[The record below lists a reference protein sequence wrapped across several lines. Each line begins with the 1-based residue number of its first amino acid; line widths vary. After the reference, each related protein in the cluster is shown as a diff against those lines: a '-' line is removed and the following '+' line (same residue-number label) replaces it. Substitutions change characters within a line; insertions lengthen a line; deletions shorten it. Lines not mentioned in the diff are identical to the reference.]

1 MEGSLVAYKVFTN
14 GSVLQASEVNEN
26 LMQQAVATFSNSAA
40 RTAAIT
46 SPVEGQLTYL
56 LDTDRF
62 EWWSGS
68 AWRSPFGLT
77 QLINT
82 NFTTA
87 SSVIIDNVFTTQFDN
102 YKVFIKGDVVSSG
115 NTQVVAMQF
124 RKAGSTITASNYRQ
138 AGWFFEATGST
149 QAGYQGQNGGSSAN
163 VILMGAGGPTSSYSS
178 MEFINPAVA
187 GSQTGW
193 TNLGFHQYGNT
204 TAANSNKI
212 GYFVNGAYTV
222 NDNFDG
228 FILTPGSGNIT
239 GNIKIYGYRN

>member
-1 MEGSLVAYKVFTN
+1 MSRKVFTA
-14 GSVLQASEVNEN
+14 GEVLAAADVNSF
-26 LMQQAVATFSNSAA
+26 LMDQTVMSFAGTAA
-40 RTAAIT
+40 RGSAIP
-46 SPVEGQLTYL
+46 SPVEGMYTNLE
-56 LDTDRF
+56 DTDDLQF
-62 EWWSGS
+62 WNGS

-77 QLINT
+77 RLVNQD
-82 NFTTA
+82 FTTA
-87 SSVIIDNVFTTQFDN
+87 TSVILDNVFTTQFDN
-102 YKVFIKGDVVSSG
+102 YKVFIKGDVVSVG

-163 VILMGAGGPTSSYSS
+163 VILLGAGGPTSSYSS
-178 MEFINPAVA
+178 MEFINPAIA